1 MQDGELVWTKEDQGL
16 VLGAIFWG
24 YMLTN
29 IAGGVA
35 ATRYGGKR
43 VIGGALFVASIL
55 TAVTPIA
62 ARSSIVA
69 IIAVRVLVGICLVWI
84 LYYHTV

>member
-84 LYYHTV
+84 YYYHTV